1 MSKTM
6 VNQTTESRNA
16 DVQWQVLATTSG
28 IVALIQLACV
38 LITIVVT
45 ATVGVEPSSP
55 QGYFGMFQENRL
67 QALLRLDFPTM
78 IQLALWPITIMGIYA
93 LFRRTHAAYAA
104 LTGVLVLVGV
114 TVALAAHSGFSIIRI
129 SDQYVLATTEAQ
141 KAQLAASAE
150 AVISTDMWHSSA
162 GFLAGL
168 FMQGG
173 LAFIS
178 VVGLRSGHLSKG
190 TAITGLVANG
200 LDWLHVLV
208 ALVSPSLATTL
219 LYVAGPAYL
228 LWFPL
233 LGRDLIKYG
242 RQART
247 QEPVA
252 TGLLH
257 QAQST

>member
-1 MSKTM
+1 MSKATAS
-6 VNQTTESRNA
+6 QTTESQNA
-16 DVQWQVLATTSG
+16 DAQWQTLATTSG

-38 LITIVVT
+38 LVTVVVT
-45 ATVGVEPSSP
+45 TTVGVEPSSP
-55 QGYFGMFQENRL
+55 LGYFEMFQENRL

-93 LFRRTHAAYAA
+93 IFRRTHGAYVA
-104 LTGVLVLVGV
+104 LAGVLVLVGV
-114 TVALAAHSGFSIIRI
+114 TVALATHSGFSIIRL
-129 SDQYVLATTEAQ
+129 SDQYALGATEAQ

-168 FMQGG
+168 FIQGG

-178 VVGLRSGHLSKG
+178 IVGLRSGRLGKG
-190 TAITGLVANG
+190 TAIAGLVANG
-200 LDWLHVLV
+200 LDWVHVLV
-208 ALVSPSLATTL
+208 ALASPSLAATL

-233 LGRDLIKYG
+233 LGRDLIRYG
-242 RQART
+242 RQARM
-247 QEPVA
+247 QETVT

-257 QAQST
+257 QVQST

>member
-1 MSKTM
+1 MSRAI
-6 VNQTTESRNA
+6 VNRTTESQNA
-16 DVQWQVLATTSG
+16 DAQWQTLATTGG

-38 LITIVVT
+38 LVTVVVT

-55 QGYFGMFQENRL
+55 MGYFEMFQESRL

-78 IQLALWPITIMGIYA
+78 IQLALWPITFMGILA
-93 LFRRTHAAYAA
+93 IFRGTHAAYAA
-104 LTGVLVLVGV
+104 LTAVLVLVGV
-114 TVALAAHSGFSIIRI
+114 TVALATHSGFSIIRI
-129 SDQYVLATTEAQ
+129 SDQYALATTEAQ
-141 KAQLAASAE
+141 RAQLAASAE

-162 GFLAGL
+162 GVLAGL

-178 VVGLRSGHLSKG
+178 IVGLRSGRLSKG

-200 LDWLHVLV
+200 LDWIHVLV
-208 ALVSPSLATTL
+208 ALVSPSLAATL

-242 RQART
+242 RQAKM
-247 QEPVA
+247 QQAVG
-252 TGLLH
+252 TGTLR

>member
-6 VNQTTESRNA
+6 VNQTTRSQNA
-16 DVQWQVLATTSG
+16 DAQWQTLATTSG
-28 IVALIQLACV
+28 IVALMQVACV
-38 LITIVVT
+38 LVTVVVS

-55 QGYFGMFQENRL
+55 MGYFEMFQENRL

-93 LFRRTHAAYAA
+93 LFRRSHAAYAA

-114 TVALAAHSGFSIIRI
+114 TVALATHSGFSIIHI
-129 SDQYVLATTEAQ
+129 SDQYALAATEAQ
-141 KAQLAASAE
+141 KVQLAASAE
-150 AVISTDMWHSSA
+150 AVIATDMWHSSA

-178 VVGLRSGHLSKG
+178 LVGLRSGRLSKG
-190 TAITGLVANG
+190 TALAGLVANG

-208 ALVSPSLATTL
+208 ALLSPSLAAIL

-242 RQART
+242 QQARM
-247 QEPVA
+247 QETVA

-257 QAQST
+257 QVQST

>member
-1 MSKTM
+1 MSKET
-6 VNQTTESRNA
+6 VSQPTESQNTDA
-16 DVQWQVLATTSG
+16 QWQTLATTSG

-38 LITIVVT
+38 LVTVVVT
-45 ATVGVEPSSP
+45 ATVGVEPNSP
-55 QGYFGMFQENRL
+55 LEYFEMFQENRL

-93 LFRRTHAAYAA
+93 IFRRTHAAYAA
-104 LTGVLVLVGV
+104 LTVVFVLVGV
-114 TVALAAHSGFSIIRI
+114 TVALATHSGFSIIRM
-129 SDQYVLATTEAQ
+129 SDQYALAATEAQ
-141 KAQLAASAE
+141 KAQLMASAE

-173 LAFIS
+173 LAFVSI
-178 VVGLRSGHLSKG
+178 VGLRSGRLSKG

-208 ALVSPSLATTL
+208 ALVSPSLAGIL

-233 LGRDLIKYG
+233 LGRDLLKYG
-242 RQART
+242 RNVKAQQAVGTSILR
-247 QEPVA
+247 
-252 TGLLH
+252 
-257 QAQST
+257 QAQSN